1 MKKAIDKLRKWLILK
16 LGGYTAPVV
25 PIQIECAVPING
37 IAKAIKFYADT
48 SGFLNK
54 LEEELTRDLAAKLIY
69 EGRVAYH
76 WARTSDPGVERLSAC
91 VWALPPEDMMRT
103 WEAEKRESN
112 G

>member
-1 MKKAIDKLRKWLILK
+1 MLKKVKAWLIRK
-16 LGGYTAPVV
+16 LGGYCAPVK
-25 PIQIECAVPING
+25 PIQIECAVPIKG
-37 IAKAIKFYADT
+37 IAKAIKYYINTD
-48 SGFLNK
+48 GYLNK
-54 LEEELTRDLAAKLIY
+54 LEEELTSDLAAKLIY

-103 WEAEKRESN
+103 WEAAKRESN

>member
-1 MKKAIDKLRKWLILK
+1 MLKKVKAWIIRK
-16 LGGYTAPVV
+16 LGGYCAPVK
-25 PIQIECAVPING
+25 PIQVECAVPIKG
-37 IAKAIKFYADT
+37 VEKALKFYADKD
-48 SGFLNK
+48 GFLNK
-54 LEEELTRDLAAKLIY
+54 LEEGLTSSLAGKLIY

-103 WEAEKRESN
+103 WGAAKRESD

>member
-16 LGGYTAPVV
+16 LGGYTVPVV
-25 PIQIECAVPING
+25 PIQVECAVPIKG
-37 IAKAIKFYADT
+37 VAKALKFYADKD
-48 SGFLNK
+48 GFLNR
-54 LEEELTRDLAAKLIY
+54 LEEGLTSSLAGKLID

-103 WEAEKRESN
+103 WEAAKRESN

>member
-1 MKKAIDKLRKWLILK
+1 MLKKVKAWIIRK
-16 LGGYTAPVV
+16 LGGYCAPVV

-37 IAKAIKFYADT
+37 IAKAIKFYDDT

-103 WEAEKRESN
+103 WEEAQRERN

>member
-25 PIQIECAVPING
+25 PIQVECTVPIKG
-37 IAKAIKFYADT
+37 VAKALKFYADKD
-48 SGFLNK
+48 GFLNK
-54 LEEELTRDLAAKLIY
+54 LEEGLTSSLAGKLIY

-91 VWALPPEDMMRT
+91 VWALPPEDMMRS
-103 WEAEKRESN
+103 WEAALRERN

>member
-16 LGGYTAPVV
+16 LGGYTVPVV
-25 PIQIECAVPING
+25 PIQVEYTVPIKG
-37 IAKAIKFYADT
+37 IAKALKFYADKD
-48 SGFLNK
+48 GFLNK
-54 LEEELTRDLAAKLIY
+54 LEEGLTSSLAGKLIY

-103 WEAEKRESN
+103 WEAAKRESN

>member
-16 LGGYTAPVV
+16 LGGYTVPVA
-25 PIQIECAVPING
+25 PIQIECAVPIKG
-37 IAKAIKFYADT
+37 IAKAIKYYINPD
-48 SGFLNK
+48 SFLNK
-54 LEEELTRDLAAKLIY
+54 LEEEITSDLAAKLIY

-103 WEAEKRESN
+103 WEAAKRESN

>member
-1 MKKAIDKLRKWLILK
+1 MLKKVKAWLIRK
-16 LGGYTAPVV
+16 LGGYCAPVK
-25 PIQIECAVPING
+25 PIQIECAVPIKG
-37 IAKAIKFYADT
+37 IAKAIKYYINAD
-48 SGFLNK
+48 GYLNK
-54 LEEELTRDLAAKLIY
+54 LEEELTSDLAAKLIY

-103 WEAEKRESN
+103 WEAAKRESN

>member
-16 LGGYTAPVV
+16 LGGYTVPVV
-25 PIQIECAVPING
+25 PIQVECAVLIKG
-37 IAKAIKFYADT
+37 IAKALKFYADKD
-48 SGFLNK
+48 GFLNR
-54 LEEELTRDLAAKLIY
+54 LEEGLTSDLAAKLIS

-103 WEAEKRESN
+103 WEAAKRESN

>member
-1 MKKAIDKLRKWLILK
+1 MLKKVKAWLIRK
-16 LGGYTAPVV
+16 LGGYCAPVK
-25 PIQIECAVPING
+25 PIQIECTVPIKG
-37 IAKAIKFYADT
+37 IAKAIKYYINTD
-48 SGFLNK
+48 GFLNK
-54 LEEELTRDLAAKLIY
+54 LEEELTSDLAAKLIY

-103 WEAEKRESN
+103 WEAAKRESN

>member
-1 MKKAIDKLRKWLILK
+1 MLKKLKEWMIRK
-16 LGGYTAPVV
+16 LGGYCAPVK
-25 PIQIECAVPING
+25 PIQIECAVPIKG
-37 IAKAIKFYADT
+37 IAKAIKYYINTD
-48 SGFLNK
+48 GYLNK
-54 LEEELTRDLAAKLIY
+54 LEEEITSDLAAKLIY

-103 WEAEKRESN
+103 WEAAKRESN

>member
-16 LGGYTAPVV
+16 LGGYTVPVV
-25 PIQIECAVPING
+25 PIKG
-37 IAKAIKFYADT
+37 IAKAIKYYINPD
-48 SGFLNK
+48 GFLNK
-54 LEEELTRDLAAKLIY
+54 LEEELTSDLAAKLIY

-103 WEAEKRESN
+103 WEAAKRESN

>member
-16 LGGYTAPVV
+16 LGGYTVPVV
-25 PIQIECAVPING
+25 PIQVECAVPIKG
-37 IAKAIKFYADT
+37 IAKALKFYADKD
-48 SGFLNK
+48 GFLNR
-54 LEEELTRDLAAKLIY
+54 LEEGVTSGLAEKLIS

-103 WEAEKRESN
+103 WEAAKRESN

>member
-1 MKKAIDKLRKWLILK
+1 MLKKVKAWLIRK
-16 LGGYTAPVV
+16 LGGYCAPVV

-103 WEAEKRESN
+103 WEEAQRERN